1 METRANHLIVGSF
14 VLALLIGL
22 VGFVLWLAGSGNDRA
37 VTRYD
42 IFFAQAIT
50 GLRTGDPV
58 SYRGIPVGQI
68 SEIRI
73 APGDADRILVT
84 ADIDR
89 GTPISPNT
97 VATLALRGIT
107 GGAYVLL
114 DTDESGALASTS
126 VTGESPEG
134 HPVIPSKASRI
145 DQIIAGAPDLIT
157 RAITLLDQANEVFGP
172 ENRAMIS
179 ATLSDLK
186 TVSGAIAKNPERLD
200 QIMADAQATMAEA
213 RAAAE
218 RFDGMMTS
226 LQGTAGNLDTELKAT
241 LTELRSAV
249 GAIDKGSAA
258 LMDELRGTNRN
269 LNSLIDENRTPINDF
284 TSNGLYELTSLLAE
298 ARSLVTTLN
307 SLAVQIERDPQR
319 FLLGG
324 QQQGY
329 QPGE

>member
-14 VLALLIGL
+14 VLVLLIGL
-22 VGFVLWLAGSGNDRA
+22 VGFVLWVAGSRSDQSY
-37 VTRYD
+37 TQYD

-68 SEIRI
+68 SSIRI
-73 APGDADRILVT
+73 APQNPDYILVT
-84 ADIDR
+84 ADIAET
-89 GTPISPNT
+89 TPIGPNT
-97 VATLALRGIT
+97 VATLALQGIT
-107 GGAYVLL
+107 GGAYILL
-114 DTDESGALASTS
+114 DTDDSGALAT
-126 VTGESPEG
+126 TGIRAESPSG
-134 HPVIPSKASRI
+134 HRVIPSKASRI
-145 DQIIAGAPDLIT
+145 DQIIAGAPDLIS

-172 ENRAMIS
+172 ENRAMIT

-186 TVSGAIAKNPERLD
+186 TVSGAIAQNPERLD
-200 QIMADAQATMAEA
+200 KVMADAEATVSAA

-218 RFDGMMTS
+218 RFDGMMTK
-226 LQGTAGNLDTELKAT
+226 LEGTAGNLDSQLSRT
-241 LTELRSAV
+241 LTELRTTV
-249 GAIDKGSAA
+249 GNVDQGATA
-258 LMDELRGTNRN
+258 LLTELRGTNRN

-284 TSNGLYELTSLLAE
+284 TSNGLYELTALLAE

-329 QPGE
+329 TPGD